1 MIVELLSLG
10 YGILSLISFGF
21 GDFFSKR
28 VMAGVG
34 YLRLLVYSQLVSLV
48 PVLLL
53 GAVFT
58 LSVPSSL
65 TTVAIILASGV
76 CSFSALFLFYKG
88 LEAGKASVI
97 TPVFSAYAIVAIVL
111 SFAVFGEVLSLW
123 QIACVAM
130 TLIGVFTI
138 TLMSDSGERAW
149 SSGIPYALGSMF
161 SAGVGSVLIK
171 LVSDDIGGIA
181 ALFFNRL
188 LAVVT
193 LAVVGVMYIRN
204 HPRSRAN
211 EGFPLRSIIL
221 IGLAEFAGFSSF
233 VLGLDVG
240 MVSLVTTLSSASP
253 AVTVVLAQVFLRERL
268 VQIQKFATVLV
279 ILGILFLSIAST

>member
-1 MIVELLSLG
+1 MIIELLSLG
-10 YGILSLISFGF
+10 YGVLSMISFGF

-28 VMAGVG
+28 VMVGVG

-53 GAVFT
+53 GATFT
-58 LSVPSSL
+58 MSVPSL
-65 TTVAIILASGV
+65 TTIILVIASGV

-88 LEAGKASVI
+88 LEEGKASVI

-111 SFAVFGEVLSLW
+111 SFVVFGEVLSFW

-138 TLMSDSGERAW
+138 TLMSDSGEHVW
-149 SSGIPYALGSMF
+149 SSGVPYALGSMF

-171 LVSDDIGGIA
+171 LVSEDIGGIA

-193 LAVVGVMYIRN
+193 LAVVGVIFIRN

-211 EGFPLRSIIL
+211 EGFPIKSIIL

-233 VLGLDVG
+233 VFGLDIG

-268 VQIQKFATVLV
+268 FKIQKFATVLV
-279 ILGILFLSIAST
+279 ILGILLLSIAST